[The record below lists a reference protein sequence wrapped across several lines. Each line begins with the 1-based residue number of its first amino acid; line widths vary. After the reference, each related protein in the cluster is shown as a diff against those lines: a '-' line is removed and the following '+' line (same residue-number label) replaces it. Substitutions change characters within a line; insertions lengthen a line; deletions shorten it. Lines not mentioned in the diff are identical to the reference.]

1 MFKYYIL
8 IVGTDARGS
17 RKGALRCL
25 NLSAGSTTVMKWDL
39 EGQGKWIYDI
49 EISGSAGWA
58 SVADQYKE
66 ITKEEALELTRRA
79 DSVRTKK
86 RRRPKHMYGKLH
98 YETRD
103 FRDTLNTLFGQFID
117 SHHGELSSQMN
128 NDLCGLR
135 NGIMALQRSWVGSK
149 NVEDRTGI
157 KIPLHTTPLSMQAYS
172 QRQSSS
178 FRRVYPPCQ
187 VCGETR
193 ITNYCH
199 VLPQSD
205 GGPEHPD
212 NYIYLCPT
220 HHHLFDHNRL
230 SKEEWD
236 KIDFSGKIPAAKEY
250 TERVRVPRLQKFW
263 EKQRVKP

>member
-1 MFKYYIL
+1 MFKYYTL

-25 NLSAGSTTVMKWDL
+25 SLRAGSTTVLKWDL

-66 ITKEEALELTRRA
+66 ITKEEALEITRRA

-86 RRRPKHMYGKLH
+86 RRRPKQMYGKLH

-103 FRDTLNTLFGQFID
+103 LLIATHGLFEEFLD
-117 SHHGELSSQMN
+117 FHRRELSTQTHN
-128 NDLCGLR
+128 ELCGLR
-135 NGIMALQRSWVGSK
+135 NRIVALQESWVGLK
-149 NVEDRTGI
+149 KLEDRSGI
-157 KIPLHTTPLSMQAYS
+157 KVPLHTPPIQTFLPK
-172 QRQSSS
+172 QSNS
-178 FRRVYPPCQ
+178 FQPCQ
-187 VCGETR
+187 VCGESR
-193 ITNYCH
+193 ITHYCH
-199 VLPQSD
+199 IFPRSD
-205 GGPEHPD
+205 GGREDPD

-236 KIDFSGKIPAAKEY
+236 KIDFSGKMPAAKEY
-250 TERVRVPRLQKFW
+250 AERVRVPKLQKFW